1 MSSLATHEAAPYLRA
16 EATLLSAVDR
26 TAATQRDVLDAVA
39 TLEAAPTKPEWDSA
53 LTLGLLVD
61 DGPVVDRT
69 IAACMKRFRALKD
82 MVAQDLL
89 LEKLLTH
96 CFTSL
101 SASPSEASG
110 QRERRDHVE
119 RSAAK
124 LIREITA
131 VLREHPNELEPHR
144 SRLLSHARRIQH
156 IQGAGEL
163 SEAVV
168 GFQEAISQRDGR
180 SDHGVAERIS
190 RHRKLELY
198 ESPETS
204 EATLLAYLSVD
215 RALRLE
221 HLSPDLFGAYRVL
234 IATQSK
240 ERAPHAIRDAIA
252 NLASWLSQI
261 PYDGRRKLEIVR
273 EIVGRAAVGVP
284 WEELA
289 LPVRRHL
296 ELHHE
301 LLPGESH
308 PEDLLR
314 IAREKYSS
322 PEGEEIFISLLQLF
336 RALPLI
342 RFRLMDLRELLTG
355 LGHVRRSRRC
365 WRELLDLVEALVT
378 GLEEVVPQ
386 SEEVDPATARM
397 NRARR
402 ELLAQDQELRAM
414 LRRIAIDRK
423 FRVSDDPT
431 VELAVRE
438 QAWRILLRSQPP
450 DRFDLLRQGVESEP
464 HLLLPTIEESASA
477 HRRDLWRLVTPRW
490 TALIGAHADERR
502 RKIVAIAEA
511 FRRTAP
517 LELIQ
522 RTGDRPAPLVALA
535 LDDGDPEVRAVIEN
549 AIVAAG
555 YGLELDI
562 VREQRRLEAI
572 RNELEATR
580 TRALEVQAQI
590 DAAGDAVRRVDV
602 QHSEQV
608 VLWQGL
614 REQRA
619 AIETDAIIRAAETGI
634 RLEELRVRTAEALR
648 RVEIEEQRLTELAAR
663 TAEQVRRAT
672 AVAQELAML
681 VGRQRQTEQRL
692 SDAQRELAGV
702 TTSLRSAQSD
712 VSGAEADLRR
722 VQHSAPSAPARTSN
736 PEEMERRNAHYQS
749 QRAAHE
755 RQMSQAAAHL
765 QDIQHR
771 IQQLRRNQQACES
784 TIHASQAELER
795 LAESVRVADQ
805 RRRSLQSRIAEL
817 ERETAVRRVTWE
829 QLRSEVAAL
838 NRQTESVAA
847 EAARAQARSMAQLA
861 ENGRASEAARRRIE
875 AIEREMRELDARLT
889 ALHSELQRLQQ
900 LAQRLQHDFDT
911 GLAHLDHLSEQSV
924 AASALADRRG
934 ATLERQHELDTT
946 ELQQSLVQYA
956 AGVRRALRQ
965 TVPPP
970 TRAERERRRAEAR
983 RVHGTATGR

>member
-1 MSSLATHEAAPYLRA
+1 MSSLAPHEATPYLRA

-26 TAATQRDVLDAVA
+26 SVRTQQDVLDAVA

-61 DGPVVDRT
+61 DGQVVDRT
-69 IAACMKRFRALKD
+69 IAACMKRFRELRD
-82 MVAQDLL
+82 TVAQDLL
-89 LEKLLTH
+89 LEKLLSH

-101 SASPSEASG
+101 SASPAEASG

-119 RSAAK
+119 RASAK

-156 IQGAGEL
+156 IQGSGEL

-180 SDHGVAERIS
+180 SDHDVAERIS

-204 EATLLAYLSVD
+204 EATLLAYLTID

-221 HLSPDLFGAYRVL
+221 HLSADLLGAYRVL

-240 ERAPHAIRDAIA
+240 ERAPHAIRDAID
-252 NLASWLSQI
+252 NLASWLAQI
-261 PYDGRRKLEIVR
+261 PYEGRRKLEILG
-273 EIVGRAAVGVP
+273 EIVGRAAAGIP
-284 WEELA
+284 WQELA

-301 LLPGESH
+301 LLPGEDH

-314 IAREKYSS
+314 IAVEKYSS
-322 PEGEEIFISLLQLF
+322 PEGEEIFMALLRLF
-336 RALPLI
+336 RSLPLI
-342 RFRLMDLRELLTG
+342 RFRLRELRELLVG
-355 LGHVRRSRRC
+355 LGHRHRSERC
-365 WRELLDLVEALVT
+365 WRELLGLVETLVT

-386 SEEVDPATARM
+386 SEEIDSAMARL

-402 ELLAQDQELRAM
+402 ELLGQDQDLRAM
-414 LRRIAIDRK
+414 LRQIAIDPG
-423 FRVSDDPT
+423 FRVSDD
-431 VELAVRE
+431 VAIEQVVRE

-450 DRFDLLRQGVESEP
+450 DRFDLLRRGIESEP
-464 HLLLPTIEESASA
+464 LLLLPTIEESAGA
-477 HRRDLWRLVTPRW
+477 YRRDVWRLVTPRW
-490 TALIGAHADERR
+490 TSLVGPQAEERR
-502 RKIVAIAEA
+502 RKVAVIAEA
-511 FRRTAP
+511 FHRTAP
-517 LELIQ
+517 IELIQ
-522 RTGDRPAPLVALA
+522 RSGDAPAPLVALA
-535 LDDGDPEVRAVIEN
+535 LDDNDPEVRSMIESSVI
-549 AIVAAG
+549 AAG

-572 RNELEATR
+572 RNELESTR
-580 TRALEVQAQI
+580 MRAISVQAQI
-590 DAAGDAVRRVDV
+590 DTAGDGFRRADV
-602 QHSEQV
+602 ERSEQLV
-608 VLWQGL
+608 IWQGL

-648 RVEIEEQRLTELAAR
+648 RAEIEERRLTELAAR

-672 AVAQELAML
+672 AVAREVASL
-681 VGRQRQTEQRL
+681 VGRQRETEQRL
-692 SDAQRELAGV
+692 AAAQRELAAV
-702 TTSLRSAQSD
+702 AQSLRSARSS
-712 VSGAEADLRR
+712 VSGAESELRR
-722 VQHSAPSAPARTSN
+722 VRNSAPSAPSHSSN
-736 PEEMERRNAHYQS
+736 PEEMARRNARYQS

-755 RQMSQAAAHL
+755 RDMRRAAAHL
-765 QDIQHR
+765 QEIEETIGR
-771 IQQLRRNQQACES
+771 LSRSQQSCQS
-784 TIHASQAELER
+784 TISASQDELQR
-795 LAESVRVADQ
+795 LAASVRAADQ
-805 RRRSLQSRIAEL
+805 RRQALQARIAEL
-817 ERETAVRRVTWE
+817 ERETAARRVTWE

-847 EAARAQARSMAQLA
+847 EAARAQNRSLAQLA
-861 ENGRASEAARRRIE
+861 ENARASEAARQRIE
-875 AIEREMRELDARLT
+875 AIEREMREISTRLT
-889 ALHSELQRLQQ
+889 TLHAELQRLQQ

-911 GLAHLDHLSEQSV
+911 GLARLDHLSEQSV

-946 ELQQSLVQYA
+946 QLQQTLVQYA
-956 AGVRRALRQ
+956 AGVRGALRH
-965 TVPPP
+965 TVAPL
-970 TRAERERRRAEAR
+970 TRSERERRRGEAR